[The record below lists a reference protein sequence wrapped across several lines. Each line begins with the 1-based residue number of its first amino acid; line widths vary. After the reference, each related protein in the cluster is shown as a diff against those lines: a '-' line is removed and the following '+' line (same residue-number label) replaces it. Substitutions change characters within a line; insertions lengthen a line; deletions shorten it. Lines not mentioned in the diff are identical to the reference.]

1 MCKTHGRK
9 RHYISPV
16 PGVAAGIGLPVM
28 LGTELG
34 SSARAVLL
42 TTEQALLPL
51 GVSFLPL
58 NASCEIPEVFHL
70 GWFWRSSNAIGWSL
84 IICWKNFFGIC
95 IICLVEFTAC
105 LRVSVAVMST
115 KTKSIM
121 EGKGFLHLR
130 TLSCTWSL
138 REVRAGA

>member
-1 MCKTHGRK
+1 MCKAHGRK
-9 RHYISPV
+9 RHYISPG
-16 PGVAAGIGLPVM
+16 PGVAGRFELPIM

-42 TTEQALLPL
+42 TTERALLPL
-51 GVSFLPL
+51 DVFFLSL
-58 NASCEIPEVFHL
+58 NASCQITAVSHL

-84 IICWKNFFGIC
+84 VICWKNVFGIC

-115 KTKSIM
+115 QNQEHHGR
-121 EGKGFLHLR
+121 EGLF
-130 TLSCTWSL
+130 TS
-138 REVRAGA
+138 